1 MNPYSSRK
9 RLLRVLKGESIDRI
23 PISLYEFDGFYDSW
37 IHESPE
43 YVDILDYAKGKT
55 DKMYSWSP
63 DWKGMKTLFLNRIE
77 EKDLR
82 IEEWSKGKREFTKT
96 IINTP
101 EGEVQN
107 MRFEEEGVHTRWTV
121 EHFCKDIDDA
131 KKVLSLPYNP
141 GFPSVK
147 GFGEADEQ
155 LGEEGILMIDLAD
168 PLALVAALFAFSDF
182 LIFAITEEKIV
193 TELLDAAYE
202 RTYNYTEY
210 LLKKGLVTL
219 FRIVGPEYATP
230 PYLSPFYFDKFV
242 TKYDKELI
250 SLIHSYGGFA
260 RLHCHGR
267 IEKVLDQISSMS
279 PDALEPIEQPP
290 DGDIGL
296 RDIKKRVGNKITL
309 MGNVEERCF
318 EVCSRKEMD
327 NIVRRAIEEGAPG
340 GRFVLLPT
348 AMPFTTPLKQRIK
361 ENIIQ
366 YIDSGLSYGEYR

>member
-23 PISLYEFDGFYDSW
+23 PVSLLEFDGFYDSW

-82 IEEWSKGKREFTKT
+82 IKEWFKGKRKFTKT

-101 EGEVQN
+101 KGEVQN
-107 MRFEEEGVHTRWTV
+107 MRCEEEGVHTSWTV
-121 EHFCKDIDDA
+121 EHFCKDIGDA

-168 PLALVAALFAFSDF
+168 PLALVAPLFAFSDF
-182 LIFAITEEKIV
+182 LIFAITEEKMV
-193 TELLDAAYE
+193 MELLDAAYE

-219 FRIVGPEYATP
+219 FRIAGSEYATP
-230 PYLSPFYFDKFV
+230 PYLSPSYFDKFV

-290 DGDIGL
+290 DGDIEL
-296 RDIKKRVGNKITL
+296 RDIKQRVGNKITL

-318 EVCSRKEMD
+318 EVCSREEMD